1 MAEDTQALH
10 MKVHTRIV
18 CKHEPITAELERR
31 IRTGAI
37 LGKLPGMN
45 ALAAEFSVNPLTI
58 RKVLDA
64 LDRKG
69 LIERKRRVGIFV
81 RHKKRIGVF
90 ILRHSVPLPPSRS
103 REELLPSALQ
113 NIVCGGIASVINAR
127 RFSVQ
132 TQVVS
137 YEDWDYINYLKNE
150 VDGAVV
156 IASSRETARALS
168 YFRDFPFVR
177 AMGKV
182 EEQQDY
188 CHITYD
194 NTRVGAV
201 AVDYL
206 QSRNCGCL
214 LYIGD
219 TESALSRERFAGFT
233 RAAEGRE
240 WRLMDS
246 GSRQDSFAGFLRR
259 LEANLPPLL
268 RETASRRPG
277 LFLAG
282 DEYAIPV
289 YQLLR
294 GMGLTPMR
302 DIPIVSCDNNHY
314 LRAGLYLPPAA
325 VDIHAFEIGRRAT
338 ELLLDM
344 LDCKKLPA
352 TRKTILPPTLSL

>member
-1 MAEDTQALH
+1 MAADNQTLH
-10 MKVHTRIV
+10 MKGRTRIV

-90 ILRHSVPLPPSRS
+90 ILRHSAPLPPSRS

-113 NIVCGGIASVINAR
+113 NIVCGGIASVINAH
-127 RFSVQ
+127 RFSIQ

-168 YFRDFPFVR
+168 YFREFPFVR

-182 EEQQDY
+182 EEDQVY
-188 CHITYD
+188 HHITYD

-206 QSRNCGCL
+206 RTRGCRCL
-214 LYIGD
+214 LYVGD
-219 TESALSRERFAGFT
+219 TESTLSQERFAGFV
-233 RAAEGRE
+233 RAADGLE
-240 WRLMDS
+240 WRLMD
-246 GSRQDSFAGFLRR
+246 GGLRQDSLPDFLHR
-259 LEANLPPLL
+259 LETNLPPLL
-268 RETASRRPG
+268 HETTSRRPG

-294 GMGLTPMR
+294 GMGIMPMR
-302 DIPIVSCDNNHY
+302 DIPIISCDNNHY

-325 VDIHAFEIGRRAT
+325 VDIHAFDIGRRAT

-344 LDCKKLPA
+344 LDRKKLPS
-352 TRKTILPPTLSL
+352 TRKIILPPTLSC